1 MNQRISCFALIAA
14 LSACAPHEEA
24 EAPASLTSELT
35 EIDACGYEGCLGPHH
50 PAAGL
55 EFGDLLM
62 GAPIERIPAQA
73 SESLGDCV
81 HQPLPGDG
89 PVGLCS
95 FVIDGVTYVV
105 NGGKVVMKSIEVARP
120 PAAGLPFALRG
131 DEGPE
136 EVLAALR
143 TSTVVPMISET
154 LPGGGVVTVRNA
166 DTLRNERGAPMRLD
180 VLFTSDGRMTSILMQ
195 DVSAPSD

>member
-55 EFGDLLM
+55 EFGDPLM
-62 GAPIERIPAQA
+62 GAPIDRIPAQA
-73 SESLGDCV
+73 TESFGDCV

-105 NGGKVVMKSIEVARP
+105 NGGKVVLKSIDVARP

-131 DEGPE
+131 DEGAE
-136 EVLAALR
+136 EAMAVLRA
-143 TSTVVPMISET
+143 STAIPIITET
-154 LPGGGVVTVRNA
+154 LPGGVVTVRNA
-166 DTLRNERGAPMRLD
+166 DTLRNELGAPMVLS
-180 VLFTSDGRMTSILMQ
+180 VLFTSGDRMTTILMQ